1 MLAPAAFATE
11 VVVVQGAA
19 SQVHREIE
27 EGINSV
33 IKERTVAATI
43 GDVPSAYRRRPKLYI
58 AIGPEA
64 LDAVKDLGVPVVF
77 AMILNPHTLKLDG
90 RPITGI
96 ELYISVEEQLTN
108 LSAVLPKAKRVGI
121 IYAPQSTGS
130 LVKLIKEAAAA
141 RGLTIVSRPVRSPD
155 DAILA
160 LNAMTGIDVFW
171 MLPDPTVVTSEMVKH
186 LLLWSLERKVPVFA
200 LSEKYVKNGA
210 LCALGVDPLSLG
222 RQIGVLANR
231 VLAGENTSSIPVEP
245 IKNGTLYINAVVAE
259 RLGLKLPKSILDKA
273 VLIEGRQ

>member
-19 SQVHREIE
+19 SHVHREIE
-27 EGINSV
+27 EGINSI
-33 IKERTVAATI
+33 IKAKTVVASPE
-43 GDVPSAYRRRPKLYI
+43 DVPSAYRTRPKLYI

-64 LDAVKDLGVPVVF
+64 LDAVEDLGVPVVF
-77 AMILNPHTLKLDG
+77 AMIINPKALRLDG

-121 IYAPQSTGS
+121 IYAPQSTGFMIK
-130 LVKLIKEAAAA
+130 LVKEAAAA
-141 RGLTIVSRPVRSPD
+141 RGLTIVSRAIRSPD
-155 DAILA
+155 EAIMA

-186 LLLWSLERKVPVFA
+186 LFLLSLERKIPVFA

-222 RQIGVLANR
+222 RQIGVIANR
-231 VLAGENTSSIPVEP
+231 ILAGENASSIPVEP
-245 IKNGTLYINAVVAE
+245 IKNGKLYINTVVAA
-259 RLGLKLPKSILDKA
+259 RLGLKLPRNILDGA
-273 VLIEGRQ
+273 ILFEGRK